1 MKIAVVIPLTCY
13 EDLVN
18 ACTNKPGQT
27 GRPLRQGVIIDD
39 PQHGK
44 AVEIICEEDLAQRV
58 LTLARMIC
66 PDAAPYIDHSIQI
79 ARNQQ

>member
-1 MKIAVVIPLTCY
+1 MKILLVIPLNCY
-13 EDLVN
+13 EDLVR
-18 ACTNKPGQT
+18 AYTNKAGQY

-44 AVEIICEEDLAQRV
+44 AVEILCDEDLAQRV

-66 PDAAPYIDHSIQI
+66 PDAASYIDQSIQI
-79 ARNQQ
+79 GRDHQ